1 MNNYEQ
7 DFVILWFNVSL
18 VQTMR
23 LNNTVSQ
30 AIEASFSG
38 LSSS

>member
-7 DFVILWFNVSL
+7 VFVILWFSVSL

-23 LNNTVSQ
+23 LKNAVSQ
-30 AIEASFSG
+30 AIEAPFSG
-38 LSSS
+38 LF

>member
-7 DFVILWFNVSL
+7 DYVILWFNISL

-23 LNNTVSQ
+23 LKNTVSRG
-30 AIEASFSG
+30 IEAPVSG
-38 LSSS
+38 LS

>member
-23 LNNTVSQ
+23 LKSTVSR
-30 AIEASFSG
+30 AIEAPFSG
-38 LSSS
+38 LS

>member
-7 DFVILWFNVSL
+7 DFVILWFNVSV

-23 LNNTVSQ
+23 LKNTVSR
-30 AIEASFSG
+30 AIEAPFSG
-38 LSSS
+38 LS

>member
-7 DFVILWFNVSL
+7 DGVILWFNVSL

-23 LNNTVSQ
+23 LKNAVSR
-30 AIEASFSG
+30 AIEAPVSG
-38 LSSS
+38 LS